1 MLTVVTKLE
10 DCLMS
15 QGVTYTKL
23 VGLMMSL
30 KRYEM
35 ARKSYRPTIYQQIPL
50 FMTSSDRWVIL
61 TFVVETNIYEIIAFV
76 ALVKLSIKQNFG

>member
-50 FMTSSDRWVIL
+50 FMTSSDR
-61 TFVVETNIYEIIAFV
+61 
-76 ALVKLSIKQNFG
+76 